1 MTTNGDDEAA
11 ARTDEDL
18 ENFENQPPEHKE
30 LQRLKDIS
38 EKSAGRKKADCDR
51 EIRRRSGTEQN

>member
-30 LQRLKDIS
+30 CSD
-38 EKSAGRKKADCDR
+38 
-51 EIRRRSGTEQN
+51 